1 MQKSLFTIPQ
11 SECASEDLQLPT
23 ALASKSEEASETR
36 KQSPILA
43 KSNQKD
49 DARDNHDTITL
60 CKSFEDMGL
69 HDEVLHG
76 IYSFGF
82 TQPSKIQQQAILP
95 CLQGRDVVVQ
105 AQSGT
110 GKTATFTISV
120 LQQLDIGK
128 TQCQVSLLL

>member
-23 ALASKSEEASETR
+23 AQASKSEEATETR

-43 KSNQKD
+43 KSNQED